1 MRTRHTDRQGFRLD
15 KHSVKR
21 LVSLFFMG
29 IYLLVAL
36 LNTSVVQSTLGAW
49 AGSHFSREWG
59 GTVRVGA
66 LHASPISHIIL
77 DDVLLVAPDGD
88 TILTAGRLTCRFK
101 RFPFH
106 SQGLKFDRVYLRDA
120 NYHLSLTRI
129 SEHHTRTNLHYI
141 IDHYR
146 KGPRPPRSGRHFL
159 VEIDEVLLRNIAYR
173 QDMTGREHRHPYG
186 GRGVDIDH
194 MRYSAINAR
203 VCQLRVDMDD
213 VKCRVMRFAASE
225 VSGVRVDNLSADVH
239 VSPTGINVTRID
251 LATPDSRVLGDVRM
265 EYDGWHSMRQYC
277 HNVKH
282 DIHLLPG
289 TAVNLRDAAYWAPML
304 WGADCRVALQGHCH
318 GPVEALHAD
327 SLYVAFGRESY
338 LHLDGTVEG
347 LPHIA
352 ATTFRTRLHPLHTSY
367 DDLMSLRLPDTVT
380 PFRLP
385 ELLSRLGRVNL
396 EASLSGSA
404 QNCVATLSLNSGA
417 GDLEGRAALQYDS
430 LQREFV
436 YVGELDS
443 RAMGVRALLPNEW
456 VSRTGFH
463 FILQGSGLDPDSMEA
478 SVEGRL
484 YNTRFRGV
492 DLART
497 TVSAELTGRKLNAD
511 VVIHDSLIDLDLTA
525 STNLAT
531 HAHSLDLGL
540 RHAHLT
546 DLHLLPSAD
555 SSLVL
560 TTQLRARLQGDSL
573 EHLTGTLA
581 ARDTRCSIGT
591 REVRL
596 DDLTLSASEHNG
608 RKQLDLASDWFSL
621 AAGGYFH
628 YADLPLAVRD
638 FCDRYL
644 PVYYNPYRGADSVDI
659 TPLLGTSLNV
669 DMQWRDTAAAFRQLL
684 PAVDIAAGSSLHAS
698 YSYGENLR
706 AVLRSDY
713 MAVGGVTLTDMGL
726 STDGADNGYRLSL
739 RAASL
744 AAGALTLF
752 DDLRLDALVDS
763 RTSTLALRW
772 DDSDA
777 TVQNE
782 GDLEFFFTSSD
793 QDNKFMVTK
802 PTFYVMGDCWNIVCP
817 NGMAVNR
824 DRVEVSNLKVY
835 GMGQSVSL
843 KALLAHRDDDYVRMA
858 FDDFSLGRAS
868 QLFLGGRNLSVE
880 GTLDGLLTLQG
891 LATTP
896 YLDASLTVDSCLVN
910 GQRLGRVGA
919 RSSWDADESRL
930 YLDLTTDNSDGH
942 RTWRPVEAHGSMPM
956 GRTAGEM
963 DFYIDL
969 QRIDLQTLGPLL
981 ANVAEGVEGWLGGS
995 FHLHGTPAAPQLDGT
1010 ATVSDGQLQ
1019 LTATG
1024 VTYYFADEIKVSG
1037 DTLTLHD
1044 FAIHDARANTA
1055 LVNGTLAYRDKN
1067 LLMDLGLATDRLLVL
1082 DNRAAGGAFSGTVL
1096 VSATGRVEGPVNAL
1110 SVTVNA
1116 TTLNG
1121 SDLRVPIS
1129 NSRTVIEQDYIHFIS
1144 DQPVVV
1150 ATPVRRRKTTR
1161 SSSGLRLAANLQ
1173 VTPGMRLSL
1182 PMDFSELAA
1191 SVNATGRGDIQFS
1204 LEGDK
1209 SPQLLGNYEF
1219 ASGSLS
1225 LSLLSLIDKTFSI
1238 EQGSTLIF
1246 PGSVDEARFDLR
1258 AVYNQRVNLATLTGT
1273 SSSTATSTDT
1283 YVQVQDVIALSG
1295 TLQNPSIGFDIRLPN
1310 AEQSVTD
1317 QVFSYIDRNNERD
1330 MLNQTVSLLLLGRF
1344 ASTGAAAEGDNI
1356 LSNGFSS
1363 INVLTSTASSMLSN
1377 MVKVVDVNFKYQA
1390 GTETTGGQFDVGIS
1404 KEWNKF
1410 YFESSFGY
1418 GNQTG
1423 DMEATDNSD
1432 ILVGDVVAGYKI
1444 TPYIHMYGFH
1454 RNNTSY
1460 YTRTELPYKQGV
1472 GVKLTKDFDSFS
1484 DIVPWLRRRG
1494 AKDGEHKTNK

>member
-1 MRTRHTDRQGFRLD
+1 MRTKHTDRQGFRLD

-29 IYLLVAL
+29 LYLLVAL

-66 LHASPISHIIL
+66 LHASPISHLIL

-101 RFPFH
+101 RFPYRGG
-106 SQGLKFDRVYLRDA
+106 GLKFDRVFLRDA
-120 NYHLSLTRI
+120 TYHLSLTHL
-129 SEHHTRTNLHYI
+129 SDHHARTNLHYI
-141 IDHYR
+141 IDYYLPEGR
-146 KGPRPPRSGRHFL
+146 KRHPHGHFP
-159 VEIDEVLLRNIAYR
+159 VEIDEVLLRNVAYR
-173 QDMTGREHRHPYG
+173 QDMYGRKHSHPYSG
-186 GRGVDIDH
+186 HGVDIDH
-194 MRYSAINAR
+194 MHFNSINAR
-203 VCQLRVDMDD
+203 VCQLWVDIDD
-213 VKCRVMRFAASE
+213 VKCRVMRFSAAE
-225 VSGVRVDNLSADVH
+225 VSGMQLSDLSADVQ
-239 VSPTGINVTRID
+239 VSPSRIHVTRIN
-251 LATPDSRVLGDVRM
+251 LATPDSRVKGDVLM

-277 HNVKH
+277 HNVTH

-289 TAVNLRDAAYWAPML
+289 TAVNLRDAAYWAPIL
-304 WGADCRVALQGHCH
+304 WGVDCVVALQGHCY

-327 SLYVAFGRESY
+327 SLYAAFGNESY
-338 LHLDGTVEG
+338 LRLDGTVEG

-352 ATTFRTRLHPLHTSY
+352 ATSFRTHLHPLHTSY
-367 DDLMSLRLPDTVT
+367 ADLASLRLPDTLSS
-380 PFRLP
+380 FRLP
-385 ELLSRLGRVNL
+385 DLLSRLGRVDL

-404 QNCVATLSLNSGA
+404 QNCVATLALNSGA

-443 RAMGVRALLPNEW
+443 RAMGVRSLLPNEW

-463 FILQGSGLDPDSMEA
+463 FILQGSGLDLDSMEA
-478 SVEGRL
+478 SLEGRL

-497 TVSAELTGRKLNAD
+497 TVSAELTDRKLNAD

-525 STNLAT
+525 STDLASHT
-531 HAHSLDLGL
+531 HRLDLGL

-546 DLHLLPSAD
+546 DLQLLPKAD

-573 EHLTGTLA
+573 EHLTGTFA
-581 ARDTRCSIGT
+581 ARGTRCAIGS

-596 DDLTLSASEHNG
+596 DDLTLSVDERSG
-608 RKQLDLASDWFSL
+608 RKQIDLASDWFTL
-621 AAGGYFH
+621 AAGGYFR
-628 YADLPLAVRD
+628 YVDLPLAARD

-669 DMQWRDTAAAFRQLL
+669 DLRWRDTAAAFRQLL
-684 PAVDIAAGSSLHAS
+684 PAVDIASGSTLHAS

-706 AVLRSDY
+706 AVVRSDY
-713 MAVGGVTLTDMGL
+713 MAFGGVTLTDMGL

-739 RAASL
+739 RAATL

-752 DDLRLDALVDS
+752 DDLRLDISADA

-793 QDNKFMVTK
+793 QDNKLMVTK
-802 PTFYVMGDCWNIVCP
+802 PTFYVKGDRWNIVCP
-817 NGMAVNR
+817 HGVAVNR
-824 DRVEVSNLKVY
+824 DRVEVDNLKVY

-843 KALLAHRDDDYVRMA
+843 KALLAHRDDDYLRMT

-868 QLFLGGRNLSVE
+868 QLFLAGRNISLE
-880 GTLDGLLTLQG
+880 GTLDGLFTLQG
-891 LATTP
+891 LGATP
-896 YLDASLTVDSCLVN
+896 YLDASLTIDSCLVN

-919 RSSWDADESRL
+919 RSNWDADESRL
-930 YLDLTTDNSDGH
+930 YLDLTADNGDGH
-942 RTWRPVEAHGSMPM
+942 RSGRPVEAHGSMPL
-956 GRTAGEM
+956 GRTGGEM

-981 ANVAEGVEGWLGGS
+981 ANVADGIEGWLGGS
-995 FHLHGTPAAPQLDGT
+995 FHLHGTPSAPKLDGT
-1010 ATVSDGQLQ
+1010 AVVSDGQLQ
-1019 LTATG
+1019 LSATG
-1024 VTYYFADEIKVSG
+1024 VTYYFADEIQVSG

-1055 LVNGTLAYRDKN
+1055 LVNGMLTYRDKN
-1067 LLMDLGLATDRLLVL
+1067 LCMDLGLATDRLLVL

-1096 VSATGRVEGPVNAL
+1096 VAANGRVEGPVNAL
-1110 SVTVNA
+1110 TVTVNA
-1116 TTLNG
+1116 ATLNG

-1129 NSRTVIEQDYIHFIS
+1129 NSRTVSEQDYIHFIS
-1144 DQPVVV
+1144 DRPV
-1150 ATPVRRRKTTR
+1150 AAAPAPARRKRETR
-1161 SSSGLRLAANLQ
+1161 GGSGLRLAANLQ
-1173 VTPGMRLSL
+1173 VTPGMRLAL

-1191 SVNATGRGDIQFS
+1191 AVNATGRGDIQFT
-1204 LEGDK
+1204 LEGGK
-1209 SPQLLGNYEF
+1209 PPQLLGNYEF
-1219 ASGSLS
+1219 ASGNLS

-1273 SSSTATSTDT
+1273 SSSTASTDT

-1295 TLQNPSIGFDIRLPN
+1295 TMQNPTIGFDIRLPN

-1344 ASTGAAAEGDNI
+1344 ASTGTAAEGDNL
-1356 LSNGFSS
+1356 LSNGFNS
-1363 INVLTSTASSMLSN
+1363 INVLASTASSMVSN

-1390 GTETTGGQFDVGIS
+1390 GTETTGGQLDVGIS

-1418 GNQTG
+1418 GNQAN
-1423 DMEATDNSD
+1423 DMEATDNAD

-1484 DIVPWLRRRG
+1484 EFVPWLRRRG
-1494 AKDGEHKTNK
+1494 TKEGERKTNK